1 MFEQAELQGTQLGPN
16 GPPNAKERLKPRAVV
31 MAVTCGAHVRRPTAI
46 WRLKRQYL
54 SFALLIAARE
64 TAGRELR
71 GRAALGL
78 PARRA
83 RRATLSARPR
93 ARSCC
98 ARPPPARGRSEGA
111 ARARSDGRDGRRAR
125 EEETT
130 AARANGPARLR
141 RREPPT
147 ATHARR
153 ARRAL
158 VPRCPPRARS
168 ARSGGRRE
176 GARRGRGRRPATR
189 RAKSKRRR
197 PPRRARTALLD
208 CGGENHPRRPRPVS
222 TPPFYSRSC
231 ATPSEDKNLTLGVLG
246 IAVSRSHPPPCTRFR
261 PAQTLAHNRSTNLDC
276 RGRTR
281 ALLPLLSAAA
291 GQPLK
296 PRHQGTPDG
305 RPVEKGWAWL
315 VWSGAR
321 PAFWTDREGAKRGE
335 AKGDDP
341 GGP

>member
-1 MFEQAELQGTQLGPN
+1 MIACSRC
-16 GPPNAKERLKPRAVV
+16 AKRTVRGKRVFAN
-31 MAVTCGAHVRRPTAI
+31 VTFT
-46 WRLKRQYL
+46 W
-54 SFALLIAARE
+54 E
-64 TAGRELR
+64 
-71 GRAALGL
+71 
-78 PARRA
+78 
-83 RRATLSARPR
+83 RATVRSHENRSRGVVLSCRVR
-93 ARSCC
+93 WHMR
-98 ARPPPARGRSEGA
+98 RGTRVPYH
-111 ARARSDGRDGRRAR
+111 ARALQQR
-125 EEETT
+125 EHQC
-130 AARANGPARLR
+130 RFQ
-141 RREPPT
+141 
-147 ATHARR
+147 H
-153 ARRAL
+153 
-158 VPRCPPRARS
+158 C
-168 ARSGGRRE
+168 GRRE
-176 GARRGRGRRPATR
+176 GARRGRGRRPATG
-189 RAKSKRRR
+189 RAKCKRRR